1 MRCVFISDSGE
12 HLRVIEESGLTLTQ
26 CKVLLL
32 LAAPQDEESHPTGI
46 EIAETLGVSP
56 ATLSRAI
63 DGLARKRL
71 VRRVEDRDDRRVRR
85 IAPTQKGSEFAGTL
99 IQARLAGLEEF
110 AATLSAAERRRLDGA
125 LGALLSRE
133 DIAAAYEQL
142 KEVAAS

>member
-32 LAAPQDEESHPTGI
+32 LAAPQDADSHPTGI
-46 EIAETLGVSP
+46 EIAETLGISP

-71 VRRVEDRDDRRVRR
+71 VRRVGDRDDRRVRR
-85 IAPTQKGSEFAGTL
+85 ISATQKGSEFAGTL

-125 LGALLSRE
+125 LEALLSRE
-133 DIAAAYEQL
+133 DVGAAYEQL
-142 KEVAAS
+142 REVAAS